1 MTTKY
6 VYSFGNGTAEGRAE
20 LKDLLGGKG
29 ANLAEMARMGV
40 PVPPGFTIIS
50 DACNLYLANRKTLPD
65 ELKGQV
71 EEALRALEV
80 TTGLRFGDRENPLL
94 VSVRSGARVSMPGM
108 MDTILDLGL
117 NEDSVRG
124 LAAKTSNPRFAWDSF
139 RRLIKMYSNVVLGVP
154 DGVLSN
160 VENQLKHERAIQLDS
175 QLPPEELPILAGMLR
190 DEVKKFTGKEFPL
203 DPMEQLW
210 TAIEAVFSSWNNP
223 RAIAYREMNEISH
236 DLGTAVT
243 VQTMVF
249 GNMGEDCGTG
259 VAFSRD
265 PSTGAKALTG
275 EFLSNAQG
283 EDIVAGTATPRPVSE
298 MKEALPGIYEELESM
313 ARKLERH
320 FKDVQDIEFTVQ
332 NGKLWILQTRAGKRA
347 AQASIKVATD
357 LTRERVMGATDAFL
371 RITPQQLEQVLH
383 PIIDPSAK
391 REVVAHGLPASPGAA
406 SGRVAFNPDE
416 LIAMQAKDGGAY
428 ILVRGETS
436 ADDIRGINAAVG
448 ILTTR
453 GGITSHAAVVAR
465 GMGKCCVVGA
475 SAVDIHEDKDELVI
489 GNRIVTKGEWI
500 TIDGTTGE
508 VIIGQLPTIRPQLS
522 TEFQELMLWADL
534 VKQIGVETNA
544 DTAADAKVARQF
556 GAEGIG
562 LCRTEHMFFKQERID
577 HFRKAILA
585 QETQER
591 EEALKELLPFQKED
605 FLEIFQVMEGLPVTV
620 RLLDPPLHEFLPLPH
635 DEEELTSL
643 AKRLNLPYRRV
654 RERVHALEQFNP
666 MLGHRGCRLGVTFP
680 EIYAMQVRAVLE
692 AAYYLIRQGVTVLP
706 EIMLPFVSSEE
717 ELALLRELVFATA
730 EQVRTEMHFP
740 DPSFKFGI
748 MIELPRAAL
757 IGDRLAPYCDFF
769 SFGTNDLTQTT
780 YGFSRDDIGTFLP
793 AYVEKGILKRDPF
806 ATIDRA
812 AVGELMRICVERG
825 KRTNADL
832 KIGVCGE
839 HGGDPE
845 SVKFFHQ
852 IGVDYVSCSP
862 YRVPVAR
869 FAASQAA
876 IVTKRESDSRAE
888 VRSKTMPSVSS

>member
-6 VYSFGNGTAEGRAE
+6 VYSFGNGTAEGRAD

-29 ANLAEMARMGV
+29 ANLAEMARMGI
-40 PVPPGFTIIS
+40 PVPPGFTIIT
-50 DACNLYLANRKTLPD
+50 DACNNYLKNGKVIPD
-65 ELKGQV
+65 GLKEEV
-71 EEALRALEV
+71 EKALERLEQSS
-80 TTGLRFGDRENPLL
+80 GLAFGDRENPLL
-94 VSVRSGARVSMPGM
+94 VSVRSGSRVSMPGM

-124 LAAKTSNPRFAWDSF
+124 LAEKTSNPRFAWDSF
-139 RRLIKMYSNVVLGVP
+139 RRLIKMHSNVVMGVP
-154 DGVLSN
+154 DAVLN
-160 VENQLKHERAIQLDS
+160 NIENQLKRDRNVQLDRE
-175 QLPPEELPILAGMLR
+175 LPPEDLPLLTEMLR
-190 DEVKKFTGKEFPL
+190 AEVNRFTGKDFPL
-203 DPMEQLW
+203 EPREQLW
-210 TAIEAVFSSWNNP
+210 TAIEAVFNSWNNP

-243 VQTMVF
+243 VQMMVF
-249 GNMGEDCGTG
+249 GNMGDDCGSG

-265 PSTGAKALTG
+265 PSTGAKVLTG
-275 EFLSNAQG
+275 EFLFNSQG

-298 MKEALPGIYEELESM
+298 MKELMPAAYDELEAT

-320 FKDVQDIEFTVQ
+320 FKDIQDIEFTVQ
-332 NGKLWILQTRAGKRA
+332 NGKLWLLQTRAGKRA

-416 LIAMQAKDGGAY
+416 LIEMQSKDGGAY
-428 ILVRGETS
+428 ILVRAETS

-475 SAVDIHEDKDELVI
+475 SSIDIHEDKDEFVV

-508 VIIGQLPTIRPQLS
+508 IMLGQLPTTRPQLS

-534 VKQIGVETNA
+534 VKQMGVMTNA
-544 DTAADAKVARQF
+544 DTANDSRVARQF

-562 LCRTEHMFFKQERID
+562 LCRTEHMFFQQDRID

-585 QETQER
+585 QETEER
-591 EEALKELLPFQKED
+591 DVALQELLPFQKGD
-605 FLEIFQVMEGLPVTV
+605 FLDIFQVMEGLPVTV

-666 MLGHRGCRLGVTFP
+666 MLGHRGCRLGITFP
-680 EIYAMQVRAVLE
+680 EIYAMQVRAIIE
-692 AAYYLIRQGVTVLP
+692 AAYELMRQGVTVLP
-706 EIMLPFVSSEE
+706 EIMLPFVSAEE
-717 ELALLRELVFATA
+717 ELAILRELVFNTA
-730 EQVRTEMHFP
+730 EEVRARMNFP
-740 DPSFKFGI
+740 ETSFKFGI

-769 SFGTNDLTQTT
+769 SFGTNDLTQST
-780 YGFSRDDIGTFLP
+780 YGYSRDDIGTFLP
-793 AYVEKGILKRDPF
+793 AYVEKGILKKDPF

-812 AVGELMRICVERG
+812 AVGELMRTCVERG
-825 KRTNADL
+825 RRTNSEL

-876 IVTKRESDSRAE
+876 ILTKRESSGNLDT
-888 VRSKTMPSVSS
+888 RSKILHPLA

>member
-50 DACNLYLANRKTLPD
+50 DACNLYLSNNKVLPD

-71 EEALRALEV
+71 EEALRALEL

-124 LAAKTSNPRFAWDSF
+124 LADKTSNPRFAWDSF
-139 RRLIKMYSNVVLGVP
+139 RRLIKMYGNVVLGVP

-160 VENQLKHERAIQLDS
+160 VENQLKRERNIQLDI
-175 QLPPEELPILAGMLR
+175 QLPAEELPILAGMLR
-190 DEVKKFTGKEFPL
+190 EEIKRFTGKEFPL

-210 TAIEAVFSSWNNP
+210 TAIEAVFNSWNNP

-236 DLGTAVT
+236 SLGTAVT

-265 PSTGAKALTG
+265 PSTGAKVLTG

-283 EDIVAGTATPRPVSE
+283 EDIVAGTATPRPVEE
-298 MKEALPGIYEELESM
+298 MKQALPGIYEELEAI

-320 FKDVQDIEFTVQ
+320 FKDIQDIEFTVQ

-391 REVVAHGLPASPGAA
+391 REVVARGLPASPGAA

-416 LIAMQAKDGGAY
+416 LIQMQAKDGGAY

-475 SAVDIHEDKDELVI
+475 SAIDIHEDKDELIV

-534 VKQIGVETNA
+534 VKKMGVETNA

-585 QETQER
+585 QEKEER
-591 EEALKELLPFQKED
+591 EDALKELLPFQKED
-605 FLEIFQVMEGLPVTV
+605 FLDIFQVMEGLPVTV

-635 DEEELTSL
+635 DEEELTAL

-692 AAYYLIRQGVTVLP
+692 SAYYLIRQGVTVLP
-706 EIMLPFVSSEE
+706 EIMLPFVSAEE
-717 ELALLRELVFATA
+717 ELVLLRELVFTTA
-730 EQVRTEMHFP
+730 EQVRTEMRFP

-769 SFGTNDLTQTT
+769 SFGTNDLTQST
-780 YGFSRDDIGTFLP
+780 YGYSRDDIGTFLP

-806 ATIDRA
+806 ATVDRA

-876 IVTKRESDSRAE
+876 IATKTESDTRAE
-888 VRSKTMPSVSS
+888 TRSKITPSVT